1 MAASSSTSSTRNI
14 SPGREDKQQN
24 NSTDNSTATISKTL
38 DEVTAGLGA
47 AGLESSGLITGV
59 DLAYYSYLKEASSS
73 NNIPQSSS
81 GQERAKL
88 EFLLDSMRLTKKLM
102 IMIDLMF
109 DIMVLTAISKSLEPL
124 RSDEDNSVPFFA
136 DFFEYATKK
145 NDQKENLFSI
155 HSDHLPNNPLSAVG
169 SQPASYATAID
180 LAVEIVER
188 KGGRFQTLVLTAD
201 NQAIKNF
208 FNGKDGEL
216 SPEGEKTIQ
225 SIFNASLYPLS
236 IILVGV
242 GNGSW
247 EHMKNFQDKIPAR
260 KFDNFQFVNFTEI
273 MSGDSPPSEKEAAFA
288 FEALKKTPTQY
299 KAAVE
304 LGLIGGVTGKAK
316 KNVPHPPSVPPSC
329 SPVPNCGPTTSAPVI
344 KA

>member
-1 MAASSSTSSTRNI
+1 MGIHSRVNKNSPKGPSMAASSSTSSTRNT
-14 SPGREDKQQN
+14 SPGRKDKQQN
-24 NSTDNSTATISKTL
+24 NSTDNSTATIYKTL

-47 AGLESSGLITGV
+47 AGLESSGLITGI
-59 DLAYYSYLKEASSS
+59 DLANYSYLKEASSN

-109 DIMVLTAISKSLEPL
+109 DLMVLTAISKSLEPL

-136 DFFEYATKK
+136 DFFEY
-145 NDQKENLFSI
+145 
-155 HSDHLPNNPLSAVG
+155 G

-201 NQAIKNF
+201 NQAVKNF
-208 FNGKDGEL
+208 FKGKDGEL

-273 MSGDSPPSEKEAAFA
+273 MSGDSPPSEKEATFA

-304 LGLIGGVTGKAK
+304 LGLIGGVTGKSK